1 LSVEG
6 QEEILVMWIVW
17 HAKGSYETIAPTEE
31 MVLKEAALQGLTG
44 IWKVEKNGELEITPL

>member
-1 LSVEG
+1 
-6 QEEILVMWIVW
+6 MWIVW